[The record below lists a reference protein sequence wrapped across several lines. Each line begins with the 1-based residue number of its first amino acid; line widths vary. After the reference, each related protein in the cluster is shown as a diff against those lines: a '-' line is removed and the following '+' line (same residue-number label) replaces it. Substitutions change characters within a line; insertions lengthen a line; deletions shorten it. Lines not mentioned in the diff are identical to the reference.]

1 MGIQVIA
8 EKNDDTSQSED
19 MRDEMRGAEVFKSCL
34 FSKLSHL
41 RYNNYIYWYLLLSYL
56 LDENVMKMW

>member
-41 RYNNYIYWYLLLSYL
+41 RYNNYIY
-56 LDENVMKMW
+56 